1 MDGEGPDAQGNE
13 LVPRRRTPTGP
24 KGNGAGMKTT
34 NLAKL
39 EGYRAA
45 NLQAARIIASDPAKY
60 PPDSLPGIWARL
72 VLGAPRATPA
82 PSGTEPNTGRR
93 ERA

>member
-1 MDGEGPDAQGNE
+1 
-13 LVPRRRTPTGP
+13 
-24 KGNGAGMKTT
+24 MKTT

-60 PPDSLPGIWARL
+60 PPDSLPGIWAQM
-72 VLGAPRATPA
+72 VLDA
-82 PSGTEPNTGRR
+82 PSGTEPNTRQ
-93 ERA
+93 